1 MKKILMRIAFGLVA
15 IAILTFLAFK
25 FTPWPSALL
34 IRYAFNKEALAVN
47 NRLSSHV
54 PPGISSLIDQQYDV
68 ADKDA
73 KLDVYYPSAIQNSLK
88 RLPVIVWVHG
98 GGWIS
103 GNKAHISNY
112 CKILASQG
120 YVAVSIDYSIA
131 PEKKYPTPVIQTN
144 ASLKYLLNNAKKLHI
159 APNHFI
165 LAGDSGGAHIV
176 SQLANVITDSN
187 YAQSMEITPSIGKDQ
202 LSGLLLY
209 CGPYDAQS
217 INQNG
222 SFGMFIKTV
231 LWSYSG
237 QKNFLASEKFKLAS
251 VIDYVTSG
259 FPPSFISAG
268 NDDPLL
274 PQSQALASKLKGLNV
289 KVDSLFFKP
298 DYSPKLPHEYQF
310 NLDNN
315 AGKLALKRSVE
326 FLQSITN

>member
-1 MKKILMRIAFGLVA
+1 MGFGLVA
-15 IAILTFLAFK
+15 IATLAFLAFK
-25 FTPWPSALL
+25 LTPWPSALL
-34 IRYAFNKEALAVN
+34 IRYTFDKESLTVN
-47 NRLSSHV
+47 NKLAKHV
-54 PPGISSLIDQQYDV
+54 PPGITSLTDLQYDET
-68 ADKDA
+68 DKDA
-73 KLDVYYPSAIQNSLK
+73 KLDVYYPSAIQNSSRK
-88 RLPVIVWVHG
+88 LPVIVWVHG

-103 GNKAHISNY
+103 GNKGHIGNY

-144 ASLKYLLNNAKKLHI
+144 ASLIYLLNNAEKLHI
-159 APNHFI
+159 NPKHFI

-187 YAQSMEITPSIGKDQ
+187 YAHSMKIAPSISKNK

-217 INQNG
+217 INQDG

-237 QKNFLASEKFKLAS
+237 QKDFLASEKFKLAS
-251 VIDYVTSG
+251 VVDYVTRD

-274 PQSQALASKLKGLNV
+274 PQSQALASKLKSLSV
-289 KVDSLFFKP
+289 KVDTLFFEP
-298 DYSPKLPHEYQF
+298 GYNPKLPHEYQF
-310 NLDNN
+310 NLDNS

-326 FLQSITN
+326 FLQNVTN